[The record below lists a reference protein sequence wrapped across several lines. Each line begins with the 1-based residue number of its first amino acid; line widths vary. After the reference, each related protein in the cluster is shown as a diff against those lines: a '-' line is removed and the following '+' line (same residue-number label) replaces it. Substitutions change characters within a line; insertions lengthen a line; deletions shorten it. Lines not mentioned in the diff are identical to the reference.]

1 MNDESPRRPYRQSA
15 RADAAQARGERILD
29 AFAVRVRDS
38 WFDEIRLEDVAQDA
52 GVTVQ
57 TVIRRFG
64 GKEGLI
70 VAMQERLA
78 VEVTLRREVAAGD
91 VGRAVSSIVEDYEEI
106 GDLILRLLA
115 QEDRYPAVRALT
127 DRGRAQHRAWIA
139 QAFAPWLDGLD
150 AEARQRRIDALVV
163 AGDLYVWKLIR
174 RDMQRSVAEYREL
187 VMQMFAG
194 AIGADPAEIFN
205 HEPIGANR

>member
-1 MNDESPRRPYRQSA
+1 MNSDSPTRPYRQSA
-15 RADAAQARGERILD
+15 RAEAAQARGERILD
-29 AFAVRVRDS
+29 AFATRIRDS
-38 WFDEIRLEDVAQDA
+38 WFDEIRLEDVAQDS

-70 VAMQERLA
+70 AAMQERLA
-78 VEVTLRREVAAGD
+78 IEVTLRREVRPGD
-91 VGRAVSSIVEDYEEI
+91 VTRAVNSIVEDYEEV

-115 QEDRYPAVRALT
+115 QEDRYPAVRAMT
-127 DRGRAQHRAWIA
+127 DRGRAQHRAWIT
-139 QAFAPWLDGLD
+139 QAFVPWLDGLD

-163 AGDLYVWKLIR
+163 AGDLYVWKLVR
-174 RDMQRSVAEYREL
+174 RDMQRSVADYRQL
-187 VMQMFAG
+187 MMQMFAD

-205 HEPIGANR
+205 HEPIGVNR